1 MKLRINETIKL
12 NESINCPY
20 QGIFWFINDELICY
34 MDKVNYRDFHDT
46 DLLHV
51 EIWKQIRNQYKVNNK
66 IVPYNYYPRGRVMI
80 MPIFDYNGTFN
91 YYDVTVYLD
100 KCIDTPEIREFIEDR
115 FNLYLSTCKVSYDGQ
130 LSVDG
135 SHYVCHNCK

>member
-1 MKLRINETIKL
+1 MINILDQYTQVSFETSDDKYKYTGVCNIKD
-12 NESINCPY
+12 NTINY
-20 QGIFWFINDELICY
+20 IN
-34 MDKVNYRDFHDT
+34 
-46 DLLHV
+46 
-51 EIWKQIRNQYKVNNK
+51 
-66 IVPYNYYPRGRVMI
+66 
-80 MPIFDYNGTFN
+80 
-91 YYDVTVYLD
+91 VTVYLD